1 MIGVG
6 TTIIDRVSIG
16 KGSFI
21 GAGAVVTE
29 DIPENVLAVGVPA
42 KPIRTLSES
51 DWIEL
56 V

>member
-1 MIGVG
+1 LTKIEV
-6 TTIIDRVSIG
+6 G